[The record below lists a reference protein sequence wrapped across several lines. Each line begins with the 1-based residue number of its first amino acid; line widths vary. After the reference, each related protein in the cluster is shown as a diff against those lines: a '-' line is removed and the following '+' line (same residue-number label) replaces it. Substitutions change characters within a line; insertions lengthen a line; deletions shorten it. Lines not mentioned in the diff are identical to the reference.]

1 MLNYTESES
10 YKQEKP
16 VLHFVLMV
24 MCLALIIIGALLY
37 FD

>member
-24 MCLALIIIGALLY
+24 ICSILIR
-37 FD
+37 